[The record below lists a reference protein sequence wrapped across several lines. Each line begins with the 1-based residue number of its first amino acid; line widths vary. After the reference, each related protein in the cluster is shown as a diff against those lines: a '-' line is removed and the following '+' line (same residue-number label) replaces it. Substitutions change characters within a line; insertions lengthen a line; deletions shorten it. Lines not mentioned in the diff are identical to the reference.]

1 MPKTIKIWNNQINDF
16 IQQIKKEPR
25 KENNRNKR
33 QLGRRQFRQDSPSSP
48 TEKKDSEEE
57 KEEDLPQKL
66 LEALKP
72 RKGSKFRQRQESF
85 KSEYEVF
92 PFLKDNSVVQHN
104 SPLQRETE
112 RENERI
118 KFLSHQAKYI
128 SHLVAKNTKVEEMK

>member
-1 MPKTIKIWNNQINDF
+1 
-16 IQQIKKEPR
+16 
-25 KENNRNKR
+25 
-33 QLGRRQFRQDSPSSP
+33 
-48 TEKKDSEEE
+48 
-57 KEEDLPQKL
+57 LPQKL